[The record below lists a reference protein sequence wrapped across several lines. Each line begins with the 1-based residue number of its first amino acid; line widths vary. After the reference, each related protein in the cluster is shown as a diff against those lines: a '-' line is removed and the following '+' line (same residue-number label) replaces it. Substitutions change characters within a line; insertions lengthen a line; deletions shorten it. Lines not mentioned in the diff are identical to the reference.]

1 LQGLGLLEGTDIAKE
16 AGTPRGWYLFSQASR
31 LMYADRDRYMGD
43 PAFVTVPVEGLLD
56 PAYMASRRALISDK
70 AGPAPGFGL
79 PKGAPKLAA
88 DATKEPGGTSHFVII
103 DPAGNVVSMTTT
115 VESIFGS
122 GRMVGGFFLNNQ
134 LTDFSFNPKNADG
147 TDAANAVGPRKRP
160 RSSMAPVIVLDRK
173 GQFVAALGSPGGSAI
188 LAYNLKALIGV
199 LDWKLPMQEALALPN
214 LISRGEAYSAETSLM
229 STDLITG
236 LAEHGVTLK
245 STGIGE
251 VSGLHGVIKRK
262 GGYEGGADPR
272 REGVARGF

>member
-1 LQGLGLLEGTDIAKE
+1 
-16 AGTPRGWYLFSQASR
+16 
-31 LMYADRDRYMGD
+31 
-43 PAFVTVPVEGLLD
+43 
-56 PAYMASRRALISDK
+56 
-70 AGPAPGFGL
+70 
-79 PKGAPKLAA
+79 
-88 DATKEPGGTSHFVII
+88 
-103 DPAGNVVSMTTT
+103 MTTT